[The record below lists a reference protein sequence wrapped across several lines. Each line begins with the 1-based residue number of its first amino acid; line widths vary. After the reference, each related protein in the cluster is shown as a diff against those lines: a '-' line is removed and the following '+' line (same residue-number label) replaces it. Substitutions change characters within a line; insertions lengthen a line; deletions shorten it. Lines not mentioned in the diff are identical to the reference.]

1 MKFSRVYMLCIVAFL
16 AVVFVAEYR
25 MPRRFNWHPS
35 FSAKS
40 TQPFGSQLFDSVLK
54 ATLPNGYQV
63 TRQTLYQLEQA
74 DTTRRQTV
82 LVVADHLYN
91 LENIDV
97 KTMLRMAERGNK
109 IILVAHGFSSQME
122 DTMGVYATTDWSSEP
137 MQMGL
142 AQHYKRDSLILW
154 KRYGTPYWSRT
165 FMLYP
170 QLGSRHLLE
179 DFDLDSIEGTSEE
192 KVATPSKAVKRDYRV
207 LAFSPKSDA
216 WMMAVDFPIGKGHVF
231 LASTPLL
238 FTNYGILDDEGRD
251 YVLRILNEVKDLPV
265 VRSTAYLPT
274 RDDAVESSPLRYFLT
289 HRPLRW
295 ALYLTMLPCLA
306 FLLFTARRRQRAVPV
321 VKSPEDRSQEFVAL
335 IAGLYEQRRDWRDLT
350 LKKFTYFAEEL
361 RRQLNIDITD
371 TAEDNQNIPLL
382 AHAVGMHPDEVASL
396 LSDLRRLHLDES
408 QITRKAMETYVKRMN
423 EITKRIR

>member
-109 IILVAHGFSSQME
+109 IILVAHGFCSQVE
-122 DTMGVYATTDWSSEP
+122 DTMGVYVTTDWSSQSK
-137 MQMGL
+137 QMGL
-142 AQHYKRDSLILW
+142 TQHYKRDSLILW

-192 KVATPSKAVKRDYRV
+192 KVATPPKAVKRDYRV

-216 WMMAVDFPIGKGHVF
+216 WMMVVDFPIGKGHVF

-251 YVLRILNEVKDLPV
+251 YVLRILNEAKDLPV
-265 VRSTAYLPT
+265 VRSTAYLSTP
-274 RDDAVESSPLRYFLT
+274 DDAVESSPLRYFLT
-289 HRPLRW
+289 HKPLRW
-295 ALYLTMLPCLA
+295 ALYLTMLTCLA

-382 AHAVGMHPDEVASL
+382 AHAVGMHPDEVATL

-408 QITRKAMETYVKRMN
+408 QITRKAMEAYVNQMN
-423 EITKRIR
+423 EMTKRIR

>member
-1 MKFSRVYMLCIVAFL
+1 
-16 AVVFVAEYR
+16 
-25 MPRRFNWHPS
+25 
-35 FSAKS
+35 
-40 TQPFGSQLFDSVLK
+40 
-54 ATLPNGYQV
+54 
-63 TRQTLYQLEQA
+63 
-74 DTTRRQTV
+74 
-82 LVVADHLYN
+82 
-91 LENIDV
+91 
-97 KTMLRMAERGNK
+97 
-109 IILVAHGFSSQME
+109 
-122 DTMGVYATTDWSSEP
+122 
-137 MQMGL
+137 MGL

-154 KRYGTPYWSRT
+154 KCYGTPYWSRT

-192 KVATPSKAVKRDYRV
+192 KVTTPSKTVKRDYRV

-274 RDDAVESSPLRYFLT
+274 RDDAVEGSPLRYFLT

-295 ALYLTMLPCLA
+295 ALYLTMLTCLA

-408 QITRKAMETYVKRMN
+408 QITRKAMETYVNQMN

>member
-54 ATLPNGYQV
+54 ATLPNGYRV

-109 IILVAHGFSSQME
+109 IILVAHGFCSQVE
-122 DTMGVYATTDWSSEP
+122 DTMGVYVTTDWSSQSK
-137 MQMGL
+137 QMGL
-142 AQHYKRDSLILW
+142 TQHYKRDSLILW

-179 DFDLDSIEGTSEE
+179 DFDLDSIEGASEE
-192 KVATPSKAVKRDYRV
+192 KVTTPSKTVKRDYRV

-251 YVLRILNEVKDLPV
+251 YVLRILNEAKDLPV
-265 VRSTAYLPT
+265 VRSTAYLSTP
-274 RDDAVESSPLRYFLT
+274 DDAVESSPLRYFLT

-295 ALYLTMLPCLA
+295 ALYLTMLTCLA

-361 RRQLNIDITD
+361 RRQLSIDITD
-371 TAEDNQNIPLL
+371 TAEDDQNIPLL
-382 AHAVGMHPDEVASL
+382 AQAAGMEPDEVASF

-408 QITRKAMETYVKRMN
+408 QITRKAMEAYVNQMN

>member
-192 KVATPSKAVKRDYRV
+192 KVTTPSKTVKRDYRV

-216 WMMAVDFPIGKGHVF
+216 CMMAVDFPIGKGHVF

-265 VRSTAYLPT
+265 VRSTAYLP
-274 RDDAVESSPLRYFLT
+274 RLAAALFPHPQAPALGSLSDDAHLPGLPALHRPPPTACRAGGEKSRRPFAGVRRPHR
-289 HRPLRW
+289 RPLR
-295 ALYLTMLPCLA
+295 AAPRLA
-306 FLLFTARRRQRAVPV
+306 RPH
-321 VKSPEDRSQEFVAL
+321 
-335 IAGLYEQRRDWRDLT
+335 
-350 LKKFTYFAEEL
+350 AEEVH
-361 RRQLNIDITD
+361 
-371 TAEDNQNIPLL
+371 LL
-382 AHAVGMHPDEVASL
+382 CRGAAPTTQHRHHRHG
-396 LSDLRRLHLDES
+396 
-408 QITRKAMETYVKRMN
+408 
-423 EITKRIR
+423 

>member
-1 MKFSRVYMLCIVAFL
+1 MKFSRVYMLSIVAFL

-154 KRYGTPYWSRT
+154 KRYGTP
-165 FMLYP
+165 
-170 QLGSRHLLE
+170 
-179 DFDLDSIEGTSEE
+179 
-192 KVATPSKAVKRDYRV
+192 
-207 LAFSPKSDA
+207 
-216 WMMAVDFPIGKGHVF
+216 IG
-231 LASTPLL
+231 
-238 FTNYGILDDEGRD
+238 R
-251 YVLRILNEVKDLPV
+251 
-265 VRSTAYLPT
+265 VRSCSIRSWAAAICWKISTSILSKVPP
-274 RDDAVESSPLRYFLT
+274 RR
-289 HRPLRW
+289 RW
-295 ALYLTMLPCLA
+295 Q
-306 FLLFTARRRQRAVPV
+306 RRQRLSSATTAYWLSV
-321 VKSPEDRSQEFVAL
+321 
-335 IAGLYEQRRDWRDLT
+335 RR
-350 LKKFTYFAEEL
+350 
-361 RRQLNIDITD
+361 
-371 TAEDNQNIPLL
+371 
-382 AHAVGMHPDEVASL
+382 
-396 LSDLRRLHLDES
+396 
-408 QITRKAMETYVKRMN
+408 AMPG
-423 EITKRIR
+423 

>member
-1 MKFSRVYMLCIVAFL
+1 
-16 AVVFVAEYR
+16 
-25 MPRRFNWHPS
+25 
-35 FSAKS
+35 
-40 TQPFGSQLFDSVLK
+40 
-54 ATLPNGYQV
+54 
-63 TRQTLYQLEQA
+63 
-74 DTTRRQTV
+74 
-82 LVVADHLYN
+82 
-91 LENIDV
+91 
-97 KTMLRMAERGNK
+97 
-109 IILVAHGFSSQME
+109 
-122 DTMGVYATTDWSSEP
+122 
-137 MQMGL
+137 MGL
-142 AQHYKRDSLILW
+142 TQHYKRDSLILW

-179 DFDLDSIEGTSEE
+179 DFDLDTIEGASEE
-192 KVATPSKAVKRDYRV
+192 KVATTPTKAVKRDYRV

-216 WMMAVDFPIGKGHVF
+216 WMMVVDFPIGKGHVF

-238 FTNYGILDDEGRD
+238 FTNYGILDDEGHD

-265 VRSTAYLPT
+265 VRSTAYLSA

-295 ALYLTMLPCLA
+295 ALYLTMLTCLA

-335 IAGLYEQRRDWRDLT
+335 IASLYEQRRDWRDLT

-361 RRQLNIDITD
+361 RRQLSIDITD
-371 TAEDNQNIPLL
+371 TAEDDQNIPLL
-382 AHAVGMHPDEVASL
+382 AQAAGMELDEVATL

-408 QITRKAMETYVKRMN
+408 QITRKAMEAYVNQMN